1 MREFISNLSIKKKL
15 FLSIL
20 VLLIPLVFLFIL
32 AINTQNR
39 AIRFGKKEIDG
50 VIYNRV
56 IFDALIKTFQLKKNA
71 QSIRLKLS
79 EIREQVQNIFNLYG
93 KSLEAEL
100 AQQELLDS
108 IHQFSESEFEKSQ
121 TELKTKLLAMNYH
134 IGDLSNLILDP
145 DLDSYY
151 LMDLTLLKFP
161 KIMDVFFQIQ
171 TQLSSEKP
179 NLVNLQEQLLI
190 AITEAENS
198 FRLAF
203 KYNPNLK
210 LELQKESENFFT
222 EIHLLHKN
230 LSNDL
235 QIQDNLISNTKSLGT
250 LYEITS
256 RSQEKLLE
264 IRVQGFQREQYFSI
278 LITFIII
285 ILALALQQF
294 ITSDI
299 IHSLEDSV
307 KKFHVMA
314 SGDLRIRYS
323 DSRKD
328 EIGSMGQSIN
338 EFLKNVVAI
347 LKRIQVSAQENQETA
362 EKVKNI
368 ASILAQLSTSQAAGV
383 EESSAAL
390 TEVSSTFAN
399 ISESIELEA
408 KDIAEIGKVSQSI
421 QETNRSLANK
431 IHELSLISQNSS
443 REAEKSQGAILST
456 TKSMQEVR
464 KVSGEI
470 SKMLMIIRD
479 ISKQTHLL
487 ALNASIEAAR
497 AGDFGKGFAVVAD
510 EISKL
515 AEKTSLSVSQIKGL
529 IEATDS
535 AISTSSQSVED
546 AVRVLKQVAGSI
558 ETISKKILE
567 LKDSIAK
574 QENDISIIDKAY
586 ADIQRLSLEINQSAN
601 EERKAIEQISSVVNG
616 MSNESQEMARN
627 SQELS
632 EISARLKHFSDTLQ
646 TDVNKF
652 AI

>member
-1 MREFISNLSIKKKL
+1 MRDYISNLSIKKKL

-71 QSIRLKLS
+71 QGIRLKLS
-79 EIREQVQNIFNLYG
+79 EIREQVQNIYNLYG

-108 IHQFSESEFEKSQ
+108 IHQFSESDFEKSQ

-222 EIHLLHKN
+222 EFHLLHTN
-230 LSNDL
+230 LLSKIEVKETLFSNL
-235 QIQDNLISNTKSLGT
+235 KILAN
-250 LYEITS
+250 LYERTS
-256 RSQEKLLE
+256 QSQEKLLE
-264 IRVQGFQREQYFSI
+264 LRVQGFQREQYFSI
-278 LITFIII
+278 FITFIII
-285 ILALALQQF
+285 FISLALQRF
-294 ITSDI
+294 IASDI
-299 IHSLEDSV
+299 IRSLENSV
-307 KKFHVMA
+307 KNFQIMA
-314 SGDLRIRYS
+314 SGDLRVRYA
-323 DSRKD
+323 DHRKD
-328 EIGSMGQSIN
+328 EIGNMGQSVN
-338 EFLKNVVAI
+338 EFLKNIAAI
-347 LKRIQVSAQENQETA
+347 LKRIQLAAQENHETA
-362 EKVKNI
+362 EKVKKI
-368 ASILAQLSTSQAAGV
+368 ANVLAQLSTSQTMGV
-383 EESSAAL
+383 KESSSAL
-390 TEVSSTFAN
+390 TEVSATFAN
-399 ISESIELEA
+399 ISKSIDSEA
-408 KDIAEIGKVSQSI
+408 KDISEIGKVSKSI
-421 QETNRSLANK
+421 QETNRFLANK
-431 IHELSLISQNSS
+431 IHELSIISQNSA

-529 IEATDS
+529 IEATDN
-535 AISTSSQSVED
+535 AISISSQSVEE
-546 AVRVLKQVAGSI
+546 AVKVLKQVAGSI
-558 ETISKKILE
+558 ETISKKISE

-586 ADIQRLSLEINQSAN
+586 ADIQRLSLEINQSAT
-601 EERKAIEQISSVVNG
+601 EERKAIEQISGVVNG
-616 MSNESQEMARN
+616 MSQESQEMAKN

-632 EISARLKHFSDTLQ
+632 EISSKLKHFSETLQ

-652 AI
+652 VI